1 MNKSTLH
8 ETLGRK
14 TKVHISRSNWF
25 RALSLWILL
34 LAALMV
40 PKVLQAQ
47 WQVTVGA
54 ETGNQG
60 GQALA
65 FLPNE
70 IWIHVGDDITW
81 TFNAGE
87 IHTVTFLTAD
97 QVRPAFADGCPGF
110 TASPASFD
118 GSTCLTTPP
127 LVKGAIFKVTFP
139 KVGNYKLVCLVHE
152 NMTGT
157 VHVLGL
163 DQPLPHDQAFYDR
176 QAVDQRQALLSDTDG
191 NHNGEHHQDCDHFAA
206 HLVIAGRGE
215 TSATAGG
222 AEGSTVLRFKNDKI
236 TIKAGQTVEWNN
248 EDPVT
253 PHTVTFGMEPANLMV
268 PSGNVTVDPDGAVH
282 GSISSMGEN
291 LHSGFIIAA
300 PQERL
305 GIPQA
310 PLGNTRF
317 RVTFK
322 NPGTFNYI
330 CALHDDLGMT
340 GMVIV
345 YP

>member
-1 MNKSTLH
+1 MTWNDSNIGGPIQCTSSARVGAVRPKCSRAIFEPAQDAVLRPAFHARWLVFGFQDQKGTGMIALSAFCSI
-8 ETLGRK
+8 TSYRRANDKG
-14 TKVHISRSNWF
+14 ISRS
-25 RALSLWILL
+25 I
-34 LAALMV
+34 
-40 PKVLQAQ
+40 
-47 WQVTVGA
+47 
-54 ETGNQG
+54 
-60 GQALA
+60 
-65 FLPNE
+65 
-70 IWIHVGDDITW
+70 
-81 TFNAGE
+81 
-87 IHTVTFLTAD
+87 
-97 QVRPAFADGCPGF
+97 
-110 TASPASFD
+110 
-118 GSTCLTTPP
+118 
-127 LVKGAIFKVTFP
+127 
-139 KVGNYKLVCLVHE
+139 E
-152 NMTGT
+152 NGVM
-157 VHVLGL
+157 GL
-163 DQPLPHDQAFYDR
+163 FSNLCR
-176 QAVDQRQALLSDTDG
+176 LEL
-191 NHNGEHHQDCDHFAA
+191 
-206 HLVIAGRGE
+206 
-215 TSATAGG
+215 
-222 AEGSTVLRFKNDKI
+222 LRFKNDKI

-253 PHTVTFGMEPANLMV
+253 PHTVTFGMEPPNLMV

-282 GSISSMGEN
+282 GTISSMGEN